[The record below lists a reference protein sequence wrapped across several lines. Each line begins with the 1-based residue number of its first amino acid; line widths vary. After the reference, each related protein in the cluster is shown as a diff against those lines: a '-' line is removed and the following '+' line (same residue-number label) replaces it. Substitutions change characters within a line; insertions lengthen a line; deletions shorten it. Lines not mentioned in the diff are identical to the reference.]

1 MAFNNQKV
9 QIMRILTV
17 QFRWL
22 YNTDTDPENYTVA
35 KRREALS
42 NIGIDVTKI
51 DDSSMQAP
59 CIGMNDTQFVEMSI
73 VGDPEMKIVAV
84 SVVEQPD
91 FPL

>member
-1 MAFNNQKV
+1 
-9 QIMRILTV
+9 MRILTV

-22 YNTDTDPENYTVA
+22 YKSDDTDEPGSYSVT

-51 DDSSMQAP
+51 DDDQMQAP

-73 VGDPEMKIVAV
+73 VGDPEMKIIAVAV
-84 SVVEQPD
+84 ID
-91 FPL
+91 DGFGM